1 MDPSKALG
9 ESEHWSPRVPLCV
22 YVFVSELYVCLRV
35 FAGRLEEPMECV
47 HPPVVDASVRKI
59 EEDRSGEAPSP

>member
-1 MDPSKALG
+1 M
-9 ESEHWSPRVPLCV
+9 PLCV